1 MRFHRPL
8 LAAFALGLLAA
19 PALAQAP
26 APTMPE
32 RAVNALEGLFGTH
45 AGQRRA
51 HPKGFCVSGEWT
63 ATGAGAA
70 LSVAPTL
77 AAGARFPVQGRFSL
91 AGGNPAA
98 PDNVD
103 NARGLAL
110 HMALPGGQ
118 VHDFVMISVPLF
130 PVATPEDFATNLEL
144 RRPDAATGRPD
155 QDKINAFVA
164 ARPGFARAGAWFRE
178 NPPSD
183 SYASAPYFGVHSFL
197 LRNAA
202 GQVQPVRWLFEPV
215 AGRRGMTVEDRQ
227 RLGANFL
234 GTELEQ
240 RLARG
245 PAEWRVSV
253 VLPQEGDALTDPT
266 QAWPADRRSIEVARL
281 VLNKAEPGGA
291 CERTM
296 FSPIA
301 LPDGIAPSDDAILRF
316 RTAAYAVSF
325 AKRIRGQ

>member
-1 MRFHRPL
+1 MRFYRPL
-8 LAAFALGLLAA
+8 LAALALGLVATAA
-19 PALAQAP
+19 PAQ
-26 APTMPE
+26 TMPE
-32 RAVNALEGLFGTH
+32 RAVNALEGVFGIH

-51 HPKGFCVSGEWT
+51 HPKGICVAGEWT
-63 ATGAGAA
+63 STGAGAA
-70 LSVAPTL
+70 LSTAPTL
-77 AAGARFPVQGRFSL
+77 AVGARFAVQGRLSL
-91 AGGNPAA
+91 AGGNPDA

-118 VHDFVMISVPLF
+118 VHDFVTISLPLF
-130 PVATPEDFATNLEL
+130 PVATPEDFATNLEI
-144 RRPDAATGRPD
+144 RRPDPATGRPD
-155 QDKINAFVA
+155 QEKINAFVA

-183 SYASAPYFGVHSFL
+183 SYTSAPYFGVHTFM

-202 GQVQPVRWLFEPV
+202 GQVQPARWVFEPV
-215 AGRRGMTVEDRQ
+215 EGRRGMTPEDRQ

-245 PAEWRVSV
+245 PAEWRVLL
-253 VLPQEGDALTDPT
+253 VLPQEGDPLTDPT

-281 VLNKAEPGGA
+281 VLTKTEPKEA
-291 CERTM
+291 CERMM

-301 LPDGIAPSDDAILRF
+301 LPDGIAPSDDSVLRF

-325 AKRIRGQ
+325 SKRIRGQ